1 MGKNTK
7 SLTRRAVLKMMA
19 GTAGTVLAAPMINIG
34 RYKLFGWSD
43 ETYSARA
50 ISLMK
55 KATVIDMLSPL
66 SIQGNEYSKWT
77 QDPDTFTEEHLQKYR
92 ASGINVFHVAV
103 GVGGPDAYNSVL
115 KYIMGW
121 TSFLANHD
129 RYFMRIDSAEDL
141 NRVNESGK
149 IGLIIGIQN
158 SEHFKT
164 PRDVKYFYSIGQRVS
179 QLTYNARN
187 MIGSGSTERT
197 DGGLSDFGVNIIKQ
211 MNKVGMAVDV
221 SHCGDQTTLDAFE
234 ASQRPVLITHSNCR
248 AITPGHPRCKTDEAI
263 KKMAA
268 TGGVMGITGVRNFV
282 TPQEPT
288 TIEHFVDHM
297 DHVAKLI
304 GIERVGI
311 GSDMDLEGYDDLPAS
326 QLTALK
332 NAYKDSYAFRDKLD
346 IEGIDHPKRM
356 FDVTEALIRRGYSD
370 ADIEGILGGNFK
382 RVLSEIWTVKK
393 SVKKSL

>member
-1 MGKNTK
+1 MRKNTIRI
-7 SLTRRAVLKMMA
+7 TRRTALKMMA
-19 GTAGTVLAAPMINIG
+19 GTAGAVISAPMINLG
-34 RYKLFGWSD
+34 QYRLFGWSD
-43 ETYSARA
+43 DTYSARA
-50 ISLMK
+50 VALME

-66 SIQGNEYSKWT
+66 SIQAGEYTQWT
-77 QDPDTFTEEHLQKYR
+77 QNPDTFTEDNLKKYK
-92 ASGINVFHVAV
+92 ASGINVFHIAV
-103 GVGGPDAYNSVL
+103 GVGGPDAYNAVL

-141 NRVNESGK
+141 NRVNGSGK
-149 IGLIIGIQN
+149 IGAIIGVQN

-164 PRDVKYFYSIGQRVS
+164 PRDVKYFHSIGQRVS

-187 MIGSGSTERT
+187 RIGSGSTERA

-221 SHCGDQTTLDAFE
+221 SHCADQTTLDAFE
-234 ASQRPVLITHSNCR
+234 ASSAPVLITHSNCR

-263 KKMAA
+263 KKMAE

-288 TIEHFVDHM
+288 TIEHFVDHI

-304 GIERVGI
+304 GIERVGL
-311 GSDMDLEGYDDLPAS
+311 GSDMDLEGYDAMPAGQIS
-326 QLTALK
+326 ALK
-332 NAYKDSYAFRDKLD
+332 KAYKDSYAFRDKLD
-346 IEGIDHPKRM
+346 IEGLDHPKRM
-356 FDVTEALIRRGYSD
+356 FDVTEALIRRGYND
-370 ADIEGILGGNFK
+370 TDIEGILGGNFK

-393 SVKKSL
+393 PDKK